1 MTLLF
6 DSSFYYYTKCIK
18 LKSYSTL
25 VTLFY
30 TFTYRAQCKN
40 CNLTLEC
47 LRLSAD
53 EFTTLQQNI
62 KEKLIMGSDLFL
74 KTSPEELKRFMDFV
88 EQTKPYDIV
97 LDALNIAYV
106 AGKGDVNERIRI
118 LTFVVNHFVER
129 KKKILLLG
137 RKHMLKWRRL
147 LQLMKKT
154 ESFFTED
161 M

>member
-1 MTLLF
+1 
-6 DSSFYYYTKCIK
+6 
-18 LKSYSTL
+18 
-25 VTLFY
+25 
-30 TFTYRAQCKN
+30 
-40 CNLTLEC
+40 
-47 LRLSAD
+47 
-53 EFTTLQQNI
+53 
-62 KEKLIMGSDLFL
+62 MGSDLFL